1 MSGPDVER
9 EEANRLPLDE
19 LRKQRA
25 EIQERISAAQET
37 LRTTLEA
44 ITKSQRLLAQIDGQ
58 LQRAN
63 ELAGKKS
70 AVKNSQVVDRA
81 SISPISK

>member
-1 MSGPDVER
+1 MSGPEVER
-9 EEANRLPLDE
+9 EEADRLPLDE

-63 ELAGKKS
+63 ELAGKKCPS
-70 AVKNSQVVDRA
+70 SG
-81 SISPISK
+81 P